1 MVHTMSET
9 QYSEL
14 GSRRIDGTAAQG
26 RGAKPGTAEHQFSG
40 LITEHATE
48 AEPGRMAGYRA
59 EQRSIRASRISRLS
73 LLAVVVAAFAAVV
86 ACRDEVQFVVGDITA
101 KFQTLPAY
109 AAAERKAKLRIPDLQ
124 KPAVRQAAVAS
135 KYVKN

>member
-26 RGAKPGTAEHQFSG
+26 SGAKPGTAEHQFSS
-40 LITEHATE
+40 LTTELATE
-48 AEPGRMAGYRA
+48 VGLGRMAGYSA
-59 EQRSIRASRISRLS
+59 EQRSIRASRISRLF

-86 ACRDEVQFVVGDITA
+86 ACRDEVQFVADEIAA
-101 KFQTLPAY
+101 KFQTSPAY
-109 AAAERKAKLRIPDLQ
+109 AAAERKAKLRILDRQ
-124 KPAVRQAAVAS
+124 KSAVRQTAIAS
-135 KYVKN
+135 K

>member
-9 QYSEL
+9 
-14 GSRRIDGTAAQG
+14 
-26 RGAKPGTAEHQFSG
+26 KFSG
-40 LITEHATE
+40 LITEHASE

-86 ACRDEVQFVVGDITA
+86 ACRDEVEFVVGDIFS
-101 KFQTLPAY
+101 KFRTSPAY
-109 AAAERKAKLRIPDLQ
+109 AAAERKAKLRVLDVQ
-124 KPAVRQAAVAS
+124 KPAVWQTAVAS
-135 KYVKN
+135 K

>member
-1 MVHTMSET
+1 MVHTMSQI

-14 GSRRIDGTAAQG
+14 GSRRIDGTAAEG

-48 AEPGRMAGYRA
+48 VGPGRMAGYSA
-59 EQRSIRASRISRLS
+59 EQRSIRASRISRIS

-86 ACRDEVQFVVGDITA
+86 VCRDEVQFVVDDIAA
-101 KFQTLPAY
+101 KSQTSPAY
-109 AAAERKAKLRIPDLQ
+109 AAAERKAKLRILDLQ
-124 KPAVRQAAVAS
+124 KPAVGQTAVAS
-135 KYVKN
+135 NK

>member
-26 RGAKPGTAEHQFSG
+26 SGAKPGTAEHQFSS
-40 LITEHATE
+40 LVTEYATE
-48 AEPGRMAGYRA
+48 AQRGRMAGYSA

-86 ACRDEVQFVVGDITA
+86 ACRDEVQFVVGDIAA
-101 KFQTLPAY
+101 KFQTSRAY
-109 AAAERKAKLRIPDLQ
+109 AAAERKAKLRVLDLQ
-124 KPAVRQAAVAS
+124 KTDVRQTAVAS
-135 KYVKN
+135 NK

>member
-1 MVHTMSET
+1 MSET

-26 RGAKPGTAEHQFSG
+26 SGAKPGTAEHQYSG
-40 LITEHATE
+40 PISEHASQ

-59 EQRSIRASRISRLS
+59 EQRSIRASRVSRLS

-86 ACRDEVQFVVGDITA
+86 ACRDEVQFVVDDIAA
-101 KFQTLPAY
+101 KFQTSQAY
-109 AAAERKAKLRIPDLQ
+109 AEAERKAKLKIPDLQ
-124 KPAVRQAAVAS
+124 KPAARQTAVAS
-135 KYVKN
+135 K

>member
-26 RGAKPGTAEHQFSG
+26 GGAKPGTAEHQFSG
-40 LITEHATE
+40 LLTEHATE
-48 AEPGRMAGYRA
+48 VEPSRLAGYRA

-73 LLAVVVAAFAAVV
+73 LLTVVVATFAAVV
-86 ACRDEVQFVVGDITA
+86 VCRDEVQFVVGDIFS
-101 KFQTLPAY
+101 KFRAPPAY
-109 AAAERKAKLRIPDLQ
+109 AAAERKAKSGIPDLQ
-124 KPAVRQAAVAS
+124 KPAVRQTAVAS
-135 KYVKN
+135 NK